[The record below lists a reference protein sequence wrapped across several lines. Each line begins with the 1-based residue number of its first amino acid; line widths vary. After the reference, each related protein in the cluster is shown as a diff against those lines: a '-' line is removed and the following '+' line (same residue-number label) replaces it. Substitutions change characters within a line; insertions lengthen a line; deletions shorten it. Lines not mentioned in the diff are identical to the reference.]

1 MVGREGRGNRMND
14 GRRSTGGSYASRRE
28 DARDGTRS
36 REERLAAGVK
46 MMLHVRREAP
56 PYGWFV
62 GDGEE
67 GGAEVLFPYGEA
79 VAHRPTA
86 GEEIELFLF
95 HDDKGRLTAT
105 QRQPLL
111 QFGELARLAVADFH
125 ERFGFFLEMGIGR
138 QLLLPLKELPE
149 ERRSAW
155 PQTGDELHVVMK
167 RDKEGRMLARLAKLD
182 DLSGLAVRAPDSWK
196 GEWREAWVTD
206 VFRDGAFAL
215 VEAGVLGFGVLGYVH
230 ESAMSG
236 SLRIGQKF
244 KARVAQVRDDG
255 RVTLTMRQPKETGRL
270 EDADRL
276 LAFLKERPGG
286 GMPYSD
292 ATPADIIQK
301 RFGLSKSAF
310 KRALGKLMKDGL
322 VTQRGDWTYLNAADA
337 DPSVTKGPS
346 ND

>member
-1 MVGREGRGNRMND
+1 MDEQ
-14 GRRSTGGSYASRRE
+14 
-28 DARDGTRS
+28 
-36 REERLAAGVK
+36 LAAGVIS
-46 MMLHVRREAP
+46 LLRVRRETS

-62 GDGEE
+62 GVGDEE
-67 GGAEVLFPYGEA
+67 GAEVLFPYGEA
-79 VAHRPTA
+79 VERRPEVGA
-86 GEEIELFLF
+86 EIELFLF

-105 QRQPLL
+105 QRQPLIR
-111 QFGELARLAVADFH
+111 FGELARLAVADFH
-125 ERFGFFLEMGIGR
+125 PRFGYFLEMGIGR

-149 ERRSAW
+149 ERRSVW

-182 DLSGLAVRAPDSWK
+182 DFAGLTVRAPGSWK
-196 GEWREAWVTD
+196 GEWKDAWVTD

-230 ESAMSG
+230 ESAITG
-236 SLRIGQKF
+236 TLRVGQKF
-244 KARVAQVRDDG
+244 GARVAQVREDG

-322 VTQRGDWTYLNAADA
+322 ATQRGDWTYLNAADA
-337 DPSVTKGPS
+337 VPPESTESSD
-346 ND
+346 D